1 MSIATT
7 GRKAKYNI
15 SSCPTADR
23 MDRLKAA
30 LIDSGIM
37 LAANFPLYLMLWF
50 LGVFNYYLV
59 ALVICAAASATIF
72 MSMNYN
78 SLKTNGQ
85 TIGKKMMNIRIIG
98 RDNQPMCV
106 DSLLLKRYAPIWLV
120 SLIPVIG
127 PLICMVSALCIFRSS
142 HACLHDDIAGSKVV
156 PA

>member
-15 SSCPTADR
+15 SSCPTANR

-78 SLKTNGQ
+78 L
-85 TIGKKMMNIRIIG
+85 
-98 RDNQPMCV
+98 
-106 DSLLLKRYAPIWLV
+106 
-120 SLIPVIG
+120 SLIHI
-127 PLICMVSALCIFRSS
+127 
-142 HACLHDDIAGSKVV
+142 
-156 PA
+156 